1 MVTFITLF
9 HFVTFIS
16 SFVDVL
22 QNSCPENFRNIHR
35 KTSLGVLEWS
45 LFGDCVAVFFNKL
58 ANPQNCNF
66 IKKKHQH
73 RCFPV
78 NIAKLLRTA
87 FLIKH
92 IRWLLLFIDEIFL
105 KKSKSQNFF
114 QKRFSVK
121 NVFLE
126 ISQRSQENPSARVS
140 ILNKVADWGFCYE
153 WILLWSVMEIIGK
166 GRGLR
171 WYLYEMLVKHFTLRI
186 SVPLSPF
193 PHRAH
198 ISVEKN
204 APLPWPSSWKN
215 KLYYKLLSFTT
226 ISQHSNV

>member
-22 QNSCPENFRNIHR
+22 QNSCPENVRNIHR

-45 LFGDCVAVFFNKL
+45 LFGDCVRVFFNKL

-73 RCFPV
+73 RYFPV
-78 NIAKLLRTA
+78 NIVERLRTP
-87 FLIKH
+87 FLTEH

-105 KKSKSQNFF
+105 KKWKSQNFF
-114 QKRFSVK
+114 HKRCSVK

-126 ISQRSQENPSARVS
+126 ISQRSQENTCARAS
-140 ILNKVADWGFCYE
+140 ILNKVWDWGFCYE
-153 WILLWSVMEIIGK
+153 WILLWSLMEIIGK
-166 GRGLR
+166 GGGLR
-171 WYLYEMLVKHFTLRI
+171 WYHYEMLVKNFTWHI

-215 KLYYKLLSFTT
+215 TLYYKLLSFTT
-226 ISQHSNV
+226 IPKHSNV

>member
-58 ANPQNCNF
+58 SNPQNCNF
-66 IKKKHQH
+66 IKTKHQH

-78 NIAKLLRTA
+78 NIAKLLRAALLTE
-87 FLIKH
+87 H
-92 IRWLLLFIDEIFL
+92 ILWLLLFIDEFIL

-114 QKRFSVK
+114 LKRCFVK

-126 ISQRSQENPSARVS
+126 ISQRSHENVS
-140 ILNKVADWGFCYE
+140 PEPLFWIKLQTEAFVMNGFCYE
-153 WILLWSVMEIIGK
+153 ALW
-166 GRGLR
+166 
-171 WYLYEMLVKHFTLRI
+171 
-186 SVPLSPF
+186 
-193 PHRAH
+193 
-198 ISVEKN
+198 
-204 APLPWPSSWKN
+204 
-215 KLYYKLLSFTT
+215 KL
-226 ISQHSNV
+226 